1 MMFPPND
8 IVKFLLL
15 SMWGLWF
22 WFSLGGG
29 LKTATADMLYF
40 AKDSPPLSGRLI
52 DENEESVTFQVRM
65 PDGSTKIETI
75 PNTEVA
81 RIIRTINLETLAN
94 SQNSSNADLFAY
106 AETLL
111 AIHQDLEAQ
120 HRGQELLTELLK
132 REALN
137 DEWKH
142 ATCRL
147 KLHAMPPGLARER
160 LRRHWIASGWYTE
173 SPVDEKD
180 AIDSWQWFSAR
191 LSPDTKTEWLRAI
204 RSDRAAIVADLSTQI
219 PVPREELQ
227 RNIRQTQS
235 KLVVGDPIHRWTT
248 ELLADLASDD
258 LSALVAIA
266 RLEVILPGFLD

>member
-1 MMFPPND
+1 MLPRND
-8 IVKFLLL
+8 TDQHQRL
-15 SMWGLWF
+15 SIWGLWF
-22 WFSLGGG
+22 WLFLGGG
-29 LKTATADMLYF
+29 LKSVTADVLYF
-40 AKDSPPLSGRLI
+40 AKDSPPVSGRLI
-52 DENEESVTFQVRM
+52 EENEESVTFQIRM

-81 RIIRTINLETLAN
+81 RIIRTINLETL
-94 SQNSSNADLFAY
+94 SDSKNSSNADILAY

-132 REALN
+132 RETLN
-137 DEWKH
+137 DEWKY
-142 ATCRL
+142 AICRL

-160 LRRHWIASGWYTE
+160 LRRRWIASGWYTE
-173 SPVDEKD
+173 SPVDEHD
-180 AIDSWQWFSAR
+180 SIDPWQWFATR
-191 LSPDTKTEWLRAI
+191 LSSDTRSEWLRAI
-204 RSDRAAIVADLSTQI
+204 RSDRAAIVADRSTQI

-227 RNIRQTQS
+227 RHIRQTQS

-248 ELLADLASDD
+248 ELLANLASDD

-266 RLEVILPGFLD
+266 RLEVILPGLVD